1 MKDNIKNYLPCIL
14 AGVLL
19 LISIIVFLS
28 IKGGYE
34 QEESDIMREIQA
46 VQTKIDQSGEQKKAV
61 EKEVKME
68 VSGLD
73 TSRVQTDDKAAK
85 DFFEDILSW
94 SSYEEYQAVRERITN
109 EYDLDD
115 SSTLLVNFFPEIEVV
130 TDPDG
135 NEYNIIDAMRQ
146 SGEPLNLSFVDMSSY
161 VINISGTDYSYFT
174 EVTVSSTANNGGMA
188 TGRCIFLYTVSE
200 DGQLS
205 NLHAYT
211 VAE

>member
-28 IKGGYE
+28 IKGGYK

-130 TDPDG
+130 TDLDG

>member
-1 MKDNIKNYLPCIL
+1 MKKYFKEYMPCII
-14 AGVLL
+14 AGAVLL
-19 LISIIVFLS
+19 VVLIVSGVIRSSHRSELS
-28 IKGGYE
+28 AIT
-34 QEESDIMREIQA
+34 REIQNT
-46 VQTKIDQSGEQKKAV
+46 QTKIDQSE
-61 EKEVKME
+61 EVKKSVDRDVKIE

-73 TSRVQTDDKAAK
+73 TARVQSDDKVAK
-85 DFFEDILSW
+85 DFLEKVLTW
-94 SSYEEYQAVRERITN
+94 SSYQEYQDVRDYIAQ
-109 EYDLDD
+109 EYELND
-115 SSTLLVNFFPEIEVV
+115 SSTLLQTFFPEIEVV

-146 SGEPLNLSFVDMSSY
+146 SGEPLNLEFVGMDSH
-161 VINISGTDYSYFT
+161 VTNISGTDYSYFT

-200 DGQLS
+200 DGELS